1 LGRLVLDALNEYSS
15 PFVIGITSSVQDIQL
30 VYELNVN
37 LGFALSRSADAFC
50 RNSKIIARHA
60 LFRGSYSGSD
70 VNLFWNYPEDSEW
83 VSKSNNKGTGLFSK
97 ETEDAPLLN
106 FIIKPKNISALITI
120 DPELS
125 QNEMVI
131 LQNKLLM
138 SPSIVNHKQIP
149 WLSIRGRENLLFETI
164 K

>member
-1 LGRLVLDALNEYSS
+1 M
-15 PFVIGITSSVQDIQL
+15 
-30 VYELNVN
+30 
-37 LGFALSRSADAFC
+37 
-50 RNSKIIARHA
+50 
-60 LFRGSYSGSD
+60 FRGCYSGSD

-138 SPSIVNHKQIP
+138 SPSVVNHKQIP
-149 WLSIRGRENLLFETI
+149 WLSIRGRENLLFEPI